1 MRELIAILRGV
12 EPEEVIGIA
21 DALINA
27 GITKIEV
34 PLNSPRPFNSIEKL
48 CTQFGEDSLIGA
60 GTVLKTDDVH
70 RLSDIGAKL
79 IVSPDCNPDIIGLTK
94 KLGLLSYPGV
104 LTPTESLKALRFGA
118 DGLKIFPSFLL
129 GTEGLSA
136 LMAVLPPNT
145 KTYAVGGV
153 EPAIFDA
160 WFKAGVTGFGLGNTL
175 YQSGWSPAEVRAIA
189 DRMVE
194 AYDRT
199 CEM

>member
-1 MRELIAILRGV
+1 M
-12 EPEEVIGIA
+12 IGIA

-48 CTQFGEDSLIGA
+48 CTQFGEDALIGA

-104 LTPTESLKALRFGA
+104 LTPTESLKHFASGRM
-118 DGLKIFPSFLL
+118 GLKSSRHFCLGPKAFP
-129 GTEGLSA
+129 
-136 LMAVLPPNT
+136 
-145 KTYAVGGV
+145 
-153 EPAIFDA
+153 
-160 WFKAGVTGFGLGNTL
+160 
-175 YQSGWSPAEVRAIA
+175 R
-189 DRMVE
+189 
-194 AYDRT
+194 
-199 CEM
+199 